1 MSTES
6 QRQDGR
12 EGPLTLLNAAI
23 ETMNHA
29 KRFSFIPSAT
39 VIFGTVSTILTMIK
53 VYSLIF
59 CDEASQV
66 HV

>member
-1 MSTES
+1 MSTGS
-6 QRQDGR
+6 QQQDGR
-12 EGPLTLLNAAI
+12 EGPLALLNAAI

-29 KRFSFIPSAT
+29 KTLPFSQPAM

-53 VYSLIF
+53 VCFLFF
-59 CDEASQV
+59 CNEASRV